1 MMQNSYKWL
10 IVGFVGT
17 LVVTCMCFLINVDSH
32 EAAKFLAQSI
42 VDNAVFCIMFLIVVI
57 VTGINI

>member
-1 MMQNSYKWL
+1 MQNSYKWL

-17 LVVTCMCFLINVDSH
+17 LVVTCMCFLINVDSY

-57 VTGINI
+57 